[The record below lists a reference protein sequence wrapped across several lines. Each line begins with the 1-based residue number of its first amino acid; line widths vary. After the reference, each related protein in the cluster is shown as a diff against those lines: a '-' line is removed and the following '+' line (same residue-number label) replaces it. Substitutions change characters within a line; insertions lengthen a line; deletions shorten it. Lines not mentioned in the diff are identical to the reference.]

1 MESSSSQSRSGSTTQ
16 KRRRGVGAAG
26 SGSTVQALNDD
37 AVRSVFSCLDDHF
50 DLARC
55 SAVCS
60 SWNRIIKTAD
70 IMRDLYYKRNPQ
82 ARGSSSDISMKSYFE
97 ELAMDEHV
105 SSLSRGSAEVYQ
117 WIGHPLRATLCRM
130 KSGSILTGVGDKIL
144 RLWSAESCKF
154 MNEYNVPNAK
164 TLIDFDFDEN
174 KVVGLTSSQLCIWRR
189 DEPRSIF
196 QSGGASFHHGSC
208 MSFADPEVVIGCEDG
223 RAFVYDM
230 YSRSC
235 SSIFRLYSSPVTC
248 LTVTDDQ
255 LIVGGSTFGNISIAD
270 QTSGQQLAVLK
281 SAFAPLTMRCL
292 SVGTTSHLIFAGS
305 SAGYA
310 HCWDL
315 RTLKPLWETRV
326 SPNVI
331 YSAHHFP
338 GDMAT
343 LAVGGIDGVLRLVCQ
358 RTGDIIQSLVVDADR
373 PAESTSR
380 SRQQIEKKR
389 VRKVDPDAQLDSI
402 PRRLRPQITSLSVG
416 MKKIVTTHGE
426 NYIRVW
432 KFRPKRL

>member
-1 MESSSSQSRSGSTTQ
+1 MEASSSRSRSRSGSATL
-16 KRRRGVGAAG
+16 KRDRGVGSG
-26 SGSTVQALNDD
+26 SGSTAQSLNDD
-37 AVRSVFSCLDDHF
+37 TLRSVFSRLDDHF

-55 SAVCS
+55 CAVCN
-60 SWNRIIKTAD
+60 SWNRIIKTTH
-70 IMRDLYYKRNPQ
+70 IMRDLYCKRNPQ

-97 ELAMDEHV
+97 ELAVDEHI
-105 SSLSRGSAEVYQ
+105 SALSRGSSDVYQ
-117 WIGHPLRATLCRM
+117 WTGHSMRATLCRM

-164 TLIDFDFDEN
+164 TLVDFDFDEN
-174 KVVGLTSSQLCIWRR
+174 KIVGLTSSQLCIWRR
-189 DEPRSIF
+189 SEPRSIF
-196 QSGGASFHHGSC
+196 LSGGASWNHGLC
-208 MSFADPEVVIGCEDG
+208 MSYADPEVVIGCEDG

-235 SSIFRLYSSPVTC
+235 SRIFRLHSSPVTC
-248 LTVTDDQ
+248 LTITDD
-255 LIVGGSTFGNISIAD
+255 LIVGGCRFGTIAIAD
-270 QTSGQQLAVLK
+270 HNSGQKLGVLK
-281 SAFAPLTMRCL
+281 SAFAPLEIRCL
-292 SVGTTSHLIFAGS
+292 CLSTNSQLIFAGS

-315 RTLKPLWETRV
+315 RTLRPLWEERV

-331 YSAHHFP
+331 YSAHHLP
-338 GDMAT
+338 GDTAT

-358 RTGDIIQSLVVDADR
+358 RTGDTIQRLVVDADR
-373 PAESTSR
+373 QAESTST
-380 SRQQIEKKR
+380 SRNQIEKKR
-389 VRKVDPDAQLDSI
+389 VRKVDPDARLDNI

-426 NYIRVW
+426 NYIRIW
-432 KFRPKRL
+432 KFSPKSS